1 MIHYRTRT
9 AFGQSEN
16 IGIYALA
23 ATVNDLSAEAAGAEQ
38 VSAQIFLP
46 AYGQKEHLYAIEK
59 RIRKCCKEQGIR
71 LSELYA
77 DRCAGV
83 SQYMVSVTGVSLRPK
98 EQEWYRETMRAG
110 QDIVLAGQA
119 GIEGTIRIIE
129 ERGKELEKRFAP
141 VFLGEIE
148 RHRHTVFASEA
159 IDAARAHGASA
170 IRQAGVGGIFA
181 ALWRL
186 SKEAGTGLDTDL
198 KRMPILQETVEI
210 CEYFRLNPYQLT
222 SAGTLLII
230 ADHGETIADALLRKG
245 IRAAVIGRLT
255 DNNDKIIR
263 NGEDRRFID
272 RPAPDEYNKIFM
284 EDRIYE

>member
-23 ATVNDLSAEAAGAEQ
+23 AAVNDLSAEAAGAEQ

-110 QDIVLAGQA
+110 
-119 GIEGTIRIIE
+119 
-129 ERGKELEKRFAP
+129 
-141 VFLGEIE
+141 
-148 RHRHTVFASEA
+148 
-159 IDAARAHGASA
+159 
-170 IRQAGVGGIFA
+170 
-181 ALWRL
+181 
-186 SKEAGTGLDTDL
+186 
-198 KRMPILQETVEI
+198 
-210 CEYFRLNPYQLT
+210 
-222 SAGTLLII
+222 
-230 ADHGETIADALLRKG
+230 
-245 IRAAVIGRLT
+245 
-255 DNNDKIIR
+255 
-263 NGEDRRFID
+263 
-272 RPAPDEYNKIFM
+272 
-284 EDRIYE
+284 